1 MRKRDGLWIAGG
13 VFLLDR
19 ISKIL
24 SFRLPPEGLTLIPGV
39 IRLRLTRNDGA
50 AFSLLRGAPWLLGVI
65 SLVILLAAA
74 WLLRKKRFSPLLTT
88 GIMLMAGGAAGNMAD
103 RFFTGFVP
111 DMVEPLFVSFAVF
124 NLADA
129 ALTVGCALVIGS
141 LLFGRPEE
149 KPREPEKKPREP
161 EEIGNDGKKD

>member
-1 MRKRDGLWIAGG
+1 M
-13 VFLLDR
+13 FLLDR

-129 ALTVGCALVIGS
+129 ALTVGCALVIGC

-149 KPREPEKKPREP
+149 KPREPEEKPREP

>member
-1 MRKRDGLWIAGG
+1 MSETNENTGAVSSYHNERFKRRSRYTL
-13 VFLLDR
+13 VF
-19 ISKIL
+19 
-24 SFRLPPEGLTLIPGV
+24 
-39 IRLRLTRNDGA
+39 
-50 AFSLLRGAPWLLGVI
+50 
-65 SLVILLAAA
+65 ILLAAA

-129 ALTVGCALVIGS
+129 ALTVGCALVIGC

-149 KPREPEKKPREP
+149 KPREPEEKPREP